1 MNITLNWLK
10 KYLKTKLNVHQ
21 IAEKLTSIGLE
32 VESISSNEDNLNNFK
47 ICKVIKATKHP
58 QADKLKIC
66 DVDIGDGK
74 ITKVVCGAPNARDGL
89 MTVYASPGTIIPK
102 NGMKLSIAKIRGIE
116 SFGMLCSE
124 SELNL
129 SEESDGI
136 IELKVKE
143 KIGDNFFKQSLEPMI
158 DISITPNRSDCLGVR
173 GIARDLSA
181 SGAGLFIEPKLEK
194 LKINSSKSIK
204 VEIEKDSGCYQ
215 FGSCF
220 IEGVQNRESPDW
232 LKNFLKSV
240 GQKPISAIVDI
251 TNYIML
257 DMNRPLH
264 AYDADKIS
272 KKIIVRKSKKGES
285 FQALD
290 NKKYNLLDNHCVISD
305 SSKILGLGGIIG
317 GELSGTQFSS
327 KNIILEAA
335 SFDPISISKSSKELG
350 IITDAKYR
358 FERGVDPNSIKDGL
372 IKAAKLIKEI
382 CGGKVGEIL
391 ISGKSLYKEK
401 KINFNLDNFE
411 KLIGFKISKS
421 DAVKILQK
429 LGFLIKD
436 KKNILELIVP
446 SFRPDISQE
455 VDIIEELIRIKGY
468 DNIPLSEPNKIS
480 FKNTLNYKQKIFH
493 YIQRSIASL
502 GYYETVTWSFTNSKV
517 DDFFSDKKLRLVN
530 PISSDLDSLRTS
542 IFSNLLIHSKNNI
555 DRDYK
560 NLMLFEIGPVFH
572 GFKPGEQKLVASGV
586 RIGNKVE
593 KSWKEKTET
602 SSAFDAKADVLK
614 VLIDLGI
621 DSEKLVWDSKSNQS
635 FHPGRSGSVYLGSN
649 KGPLLACF
657 GELNPIIISKLE
669 LDKYFPCG
677 FEIYLD
683 NIIEPKRKQKDIKGS
698 YLVSKFQSVERDFAF
713 IVDKNTKAN
722 DLILVIKNCDRS
734 LIKNIDIFDVYEGSN
749 IGENKKSIALS
760 VKLQSMEK
768 TLDEKSIEE
777 LSQKIISSVQSQ
789 TGGTIRSS

>member
-10 KYLKTKLNVHQ
+10 KYLKTKLDVHQ

-32 VESISSNEDNLNNFK
+32 VENISSNEDNLNNFK
-47 ICKVIKATKHP
+47 ICKVIKAIKHP

-129 SEESDGI
+129 SEKSDGI
-136 IELKVKE
+136 IELKTKE

-181 SGAGLFIEPKLEK
+181 CEAGLFIEPKLEK
-194 LKINSSKSIK
+194 LKINSNKSIK

-251 TNYIML
+251 TNYVML

-290 NKKYNLLDNHCVISD
+290 NKKYNLSDNHCVISD
-305 SSKILGLGGIIG
+305 TSKILGLGGIIG
-317 GELSGTQFSS
+317 GELSGTQFGS

-358 FERGVDPNSIKDGL
+358 FERGVDPNSIKEGL

-382 CGGKVGEIL
+382 CGGKVGKIL
-391 ISGKSLYKEK
+391 ISGKSLYREK

-411 KLIGFKISKS
+411 KLIGIKISKS

-429 LGFLIKD
+429 LGFQMKD
-436 KKNILELIVP
+436 KKNRLELIVP

-455 VDIIEELIRIKGY
+455 VDIIEELIRIKGF

-480 FKNTLNYKQKIFH
+480 FKNTLNYKQKTFH

-502 GYYETVTWSFTNSKV
+502 GYYETITWSFTNSKV

-560 NLMLFEIGPVFH
+560 NLMLFEIGPVFQ
-572 GFKPGEQKLVASGV
+572 GLKPGEQKLVASGV

-593 KSWKEKTET
+593 KSWKVKTET
-602 SSAFDAKADVLK
+602 STAFDVKADVLK

-621 DSEKLVWDSKSNQS
+621 DSEKLVWESKSNQS
-635 FHPGRSGSVYLGSN
+635 FHPGRSGSVCLGSS

-657 GELNPIIISKLE
+657 GELNPVIISKLE

-777 LSQKIISSVQSQ
+777 LSKKIISSVQSQ
-789 TGGTIRSS
+789 TGGTIRIS

>member
-10 KYLKTKLNVHQ
+10 KYLNTKLDVHQ

-47 ICKVIKATKHP
+47 ICKVIKAIKHP

-129 SEESDGI
+129 SEDSDGI
-136 IELKVKE
+136 IELKTKE
-143 KIGDNFFKQSLEPMI
+143 KIGDNLFKQSLEPMV

-181 SGAGLFIEPKLEK
+181 SEAGLFIEPKLEK
-194 LKINSSKSIK
+194 LKINSNKSIK

-240 GQKPISAIVDI
+240 GQKSISAIVDI
-251 TNYIML
+251 TNYVML

-290 NKKYNLLDNHCVISD
+290 NKKYNLSDNHCVISD
-305 SSKILGLGGIIG
+305 TSKILGLGGIIG
-317 GELSGTQFSS
+317 GELSGTQFGS

-335 SFDPISISKSSKELG
+335 SFDPISISRSSKELG

-358 FERGVDPNSIKDGL
+358 FERGVDPNSIKEGL

-382 CGGKVGEIL
+382 CGGKVGKIL
-391 ISGKSLYKEK
+391 ISGKSLYREK

-411 KLIGFKISKS
+411 KLIGIKISKS

-429 LGFLIKD
+429 LGFQIKD
-436 KKNILELIVP
+436 KKNRLELIVP

-455 VDIIEELIRIKGY
+455 VDIIEELIRIKGF

-502 GYYETVTWSFTNSKV
+502 GYYETITWSFTNSKV

-560 NLMLFEIGPVFH
+560 NLMLFEIGPVFQ
-572 GFKPGEQKLVASGV
+572 GLKPGEQKLVASGV

-593 KSWKEKTET
+593 KSWKVKTET
-602 SSAFDAKADVLK
+602 STAFDVKADVLK

-621 DSEKLVWDSKSNQS
+621 DSEKLVWESKSNQS

-777 LSQKIISSVQSQ
+777 LSKKIISSVQSQ

>member
-10 KYLKTKLNVHQ
+10 KYLKTKLDVHQ

-47 ICKVIKATKHP
+47 ICKVIKTIKHP

-124 SELNL
+124 SELNF
-129 SEESDGI
+129 SEKSDGI
-136 IELKVKE
+136 IELKTKE
-143 KIGDNFFKQSLEPMI
+143 KIGDNFFKKSLEPMI

-181 SGAGLFIEPKLEK
+181 CEAGLFIEPKLEK
-194 LKINSSKSIK
+194 LKINSNKSIK

-251 TNYIML
+251 TNYVML

-290 NKKYNLLDNHCVISD
+290 NKKYNLSDNHCVISD
-305 SSKILGLGGIIG
+305 TSQILGLGGIIG
-317 GELSGTQFSS
+317 GELSGTQFGS

-358 FERGVDPNSIKDGL
+358 FERGVDPNSIKEGL

-382 CGGKVGEIL
+382 CGGKVGKIL
-391 ISGKSLYKEK
+391 ISGKSLYREK

-411 KLIGFKISKS
+411 KLIGIKISKS
-421 DAVKILQK
+421 DALKILQK
-429 LGFLIKD
+429 LGFQIKD
-436 KKNILELIVP
+436 TKNRLELIVP
-446 SFRPDISQE
+446 
-455 VDIIEELIRIKGY
+455 
-468 DNIPLSEPNKIS
+468 
-480 FKNTLNYKQKIFH
+480 
-493 YIQRSIASL
+493 
-502 GYYETVTWSFTNSKV
+502 
-517 DDFFSDKKLRLVN
+517 RL
-530 PISSDLDSLRTS
+530 
-542 IFSNLLIHSKNNI
+542 
-555 DRDYK
+555 
-560 NLMLFEIGPVFH
+560 
-572 GFKPGEQKLVASGV
+572 
-586 RIGNKVE
+586 
-593 KSWKEKTET
+593 
-602 SSAFDAKADVLK
+602 
-614 VLIDLGI
+614 
-621 DSEKLVWDSKSNQS
+621 
-635 FHPGRSGSVYLGSN
+635 
-649 KGPLLACF
+649 
-657 GELNPIIISKLE
+657 
-669 LDKYFPCG
+669 
-677 FEIYLD
+677 
-683 NIIEPKRKQKDIKGS
+683 
-698 YLVSKFQSVERDFAF
+698 
-713 IVDKNTKAN
+713 
-722 DLILVIKNCDRS
+722 
-734 LIKNIDIFDVYEGSN
+734 
-749 IGENKKSIALS
+749 
-760 VKLQSMEK
+760 
-768 TLDEKSIEE
+768 
-777 LSQKIISSVQSQ
+777 
-789 TGGTIRSS
+789 

>member
-220 IEGVQNRESPDW
+220 IEGVQNKESPDW
-232 LKNFLKSV
+232 LKNFLKSI

-272 KKIIVRKSKKGES
+272 EKIIVRKSKKGES

-429 LGFLIKD
+429 LGFLVKD
-436 KKNILELIVP
+436 KKNKLELIVP

-468 DNIPLSEPNKIS
+468 DNIPLLEPNKIS

-542 IFSNLLIHSKNNI
+542 IFSNLLIHSQNNI

-572 GFKPGEQKLVASGV
+572 GFKPGEQKLVASGI